1 MLRKK
6 STFQQ
11 RYKRNQEALVVF
23 FLAGVSRS
31 NFILSVSILSVSVSC
46 VLFILLYHVPR
57 VRTNWIGW
65 QYKGVE
71 KAAHHNNS
79 YSVSI

>member
-31 NFILSVSILSVSVSC
+31 RRGKLSV
-46 VLFILLYHVPR
+46 YQH
-57 VRTNWIGW
+57 
-65 QYKGVE
+65 KGMYQLDWMAIQGYQ
-71 KAAHHNNS
+71 KAAHHNDS
-79 YSVSI
+79 ASI